1 MANRRDLKRD
11 INHIIGDVI
20 EEYYSALL
28 NGDSKATE
36 AQIEKLVDD
45 CVDLADELISKVN
58 STKKLKTRAE
68 VKKHFSQI
76 KEKLGED
83 VIKFLAKSKE
93 L

>member
-1 MANRRDLKRD
+1 MANRRDIKRN
-11 INHIIGDVI
+11 INYLIGDVI
-20 EEYYSALL
+20 EEYYNALL
-28 NGDSKATE
+28 SGDCRLDE
-36 AQIEKLVDD
+36 NQIEALVDE

-68 VKKHFSQI
+68 VKKHYSQI
-76 KEKLGED
+76 NEKLGEG

>member
-1 MANRRDLKRD
+1 MANRRNIKRD

-20 EEYYSALL
+20 EEYYNVFL
-28 NGDSKATE
+28 NGDSKLTE
-36 AQIEKLVDD
+36 EQIEKLVDD
-45 CVDLADELISKVN
+45 CVDLADELITKVN

-68 VKKHFSQI
+68 VKKHYTQI
-76 KEKLGED
+76 KEQLGES